1 MSFWVAEMGIICQT
15 LGSSQELLIQSI
27 KEASLQLPE
36 YAKNGIVFLVITE
49 NGEEQ
54 WEIWKRNPKPTGS
67 TSLGFCEK
75 ENKIQMNLHI

>member
-15 LGSSQELLIQSI
+15 LRPSQELVIQSI
-27 KEASLQLPE
+27 TEASLQLPE
-36 YAKNGIVFLVITE
+36 YAKNVVVFLVINE

-54 WEIWKRNPKPTGS
+54 CEIQKRNPKPTGS

-75 ENKIQMNLHI
+75 DNKIQMNTHI